1 MHAQAT
7 IVAGATF
14 EGRYEILAE
23 IGSGGFGTVYQA
35 KQLATGQLVAIKVL
49 RGQEQGPSWERKLA
63 RFLREMHLCARL
75 HHPNVVSLI
84 DAGRS
89 DEGHAYTVF
98 EFVPGRNLADVLAQE
113 RALDPVE
120 ARHLMMQVLDG
131 LASAHA
137 KGIVHRDLKPKNI
150 MITTGARRNAL
161 ILDFG
166 IGAITGADDE
176 EAVDLTLT
184 GEMLGSPG
192 YAAPEQFLRARPTT
206 RSDLFS
212 WALVFL
218 ECLVGVGS
226 EPIHR
231 QVLQRLD
238 REPVLLPPPL
248 SDHPLGDILRRA
260 LIKDVSARDASAEE
274 LFRELETCDVRDLPV
289 SSVAEEGVE
298 SAGPSS
304 RRMARV
310 AARTDTGEPTTTSA
324 RLVSRR
330 ERRQVTAVCCRM
342 EVRPRGTLSE
352 DVEDADEQL
361 DAVQRLIAETA
372 RRFSGWTVAAAPDA
386 LVICFGYPMAR
397 GDDATRAGLAA
408 LAIDA
413 AVRRS
418 PRASSGGD
426 RGGLTEVAFGIHT
439 GLVMARETSEAYSA
453 LGPVIGTTLRVAMEM
468 ARRASP
474 GVILVSGD
482 TRRLTESLFDY
493 RSEGE
498 LTLDA
503 CAAKVDAF
511 ALQAART
518 ADFQTPASVRQTP
531 LVGRERD
538 LTAILELSEMA
549 RGGAGQSVLVH
560 GEAGIGKSRLV
571 REIVRSLRRNGFN
584 VLEGRCSPDATNRA
598 LHPFIDLLERTLE
611 LANSDGQSV
620 ATPAEKTRKVE
631 ALVQSYGFEPKE
643 TVPLF
648 LTLLGIPVEAPYQ
661 ALEVSAAKQKEMTG
675 EALLSLLLEMADV
688 HPLILLVEDLHW
700 SDPSTRELLAKIA
713 TASSASPLLVLMTAR
728 PEFVPSWSPSSVTS
742 VVLSRLARSQTEQ
755 LVSEVTQGTTLP
767 KAVLDRVVDR
777 TDGVPLFIEEVV
789 WALVGSDDLVV
800 RQGRYELT
808 RPLSDVTVP
817 TTLRASLTARLDRIG
832 RAKHTAQLASVI
844 GREFQLDVLTA
855 LASASAAEVRADLEV
870 LIGFDLVHR
879 QRRRRESVYSFK
891 HALVRDAAY
900 ELLPKT
906 DRQQA
911 HARLAAVL
919 ETQFVAIAESR
930 PDLLARH
937 HAAAHQIEQ
946 ALGYAKRAAGAA
958 LQRSANAEVITG
970 VKEALAWVEGLEGA
984 KERATAELE
993 LNSLLTMALMATYG
1007 CTSSVAEVLTR
1018 SHALLPLVGDGPLA
1032 HGTRWATLM
1041 YHHIR
1046 AERKEAR
1053 TLAEA
1058 LIGAANERDDRD
1070 QLVALLPTLGQCLYL
1085 EGNLT
1090 ESRRH
1095 LERALSLYD
1104 AERHRHHAL
1113 IYVLDS
1119 KVLAQSTLA
1128 LVLWLLGERDE
1139 AWANGRAAVAWAREL
1154 KHAPSEAVALLYF
1167 SGLPHYEQNRAE
1179 LIVVA
1184 EALSGVVDRYGLFLY
1199 KAFGGILRA
1208 WADRNGEAALRHLEM
1223 IRMTG
1228 QEIGLSYWLSLVAEC
1243 DAASGGHASALARI
1257 DETIAH
1263 AEKTGESY
1271 YASELHRLKG
1281 SWLAELGPNSS
1292 QVAEASLRRAIEL
1305 ARERAQRPSE
1315 LRASLALGRLLLAS
1329 ERRSEAYDVVA
1340 AACSRYHD
1348 NVDWVELRAARA
1360 FVAELVA

>member
-113 RALDPVE
+113 GALDPVE

-238 REPVLLPPPL
+238 REPVSLPPPL
-248 SDHPLGDILRRA
+248 ADHPLGDILRRA
-260 LIKDVSARDASAEE
+260 LVKDVSARDASAEE
-274 LFRELETCDVRDLPV
+274 LFHELETCDVRDLPV
-289 SSVAEEGVE
+289 SSVAEEGGE
-298 SAGPSS
+298 SSRPSS

-310 AARTDTGEPTTTSA
+310 PSRTDTGEPTTTSA

-342 EVRPRGTLSE
+342 EVVPRGTLSA

-426 RGGLTEVAFGIHT
+426 RGLSEVAFGIHT

-468 ARRASP
+468 ARSAKP

-482 TRRLTESLFDY
+482 TRRLTEALFDY
-493 RSEGE
+493 RSEGQLSLE
-498 LTLDA
+498 A
-503 CAAKVDAF
+503 CATKVDAF
-511 ALQAART
+511 ALQGART

-549 RGGAGQSVLVH
+549 RRGAGQSVLVH

-611 LANSDGQSV
+611 LGNSDGQSV

-631 ALVQSYGFEPKE
+631 ALVQSYGFEPRE
-643 TVPLF
+643 TVALF
-648 LTLLGIPVEAPYQ
+648 LNLLGIPVEAPYQ
-661 ALEVSAAKQKEMTG
+661 ALEVSAAKQREMTG

-755 LVSEVTQGTTLP
+755 LVSEVTQGASLP
-767 KAVLDRVVDR
+767 KAILDRVVDR

-789 WALVGSDDLVV
+789 WALVGSDALVV

-844 GREFQLDVLTA
+844 GREFQLDVLIA

-900 ELLPKT
+900 ELLPKS

-911 HARLAAVL
+911 HARLAGVL

-937 HAAAHQIEQ
+937 HAAAHQIEP
-946 ALGYAKRAAGAA
+946 AIAYAKRAAGAA
-958 LQRSANAEVITG
+958 LQRSANAEVIAG

-1007 CTSSVAEVLTR
+1007 YGAPPVAEAIAR
-1018 SHALLPLVGDGPLA
+1018 SQALVQVVNDGPLVT
-1032 HGTRWATLM
+1032 GTRWATLM
-1041 YHHIR
+1041 YHHMR

-1053 TLAEA
+1053 AIA
-1058 LIGAANERDDRD
+1058 LSLVSGADERQDPDL
-1070 QLVALLPTLGQCLYL
+1070 LVAALPTLGQCFYL
-1085 EGNLT
+1085 EGGLT
-1090 ESRRH
+1090 EGRRH
-1095 LERALSLYD
+1095 LERAISLYD
-1104 AERHRHHAL
+1104 AERHRGHAL
-1113 IYVLDS
+1113 MYGLDS
-1119 KVLAQSTLA
+1119 KVYALATLS
-1128 LVLWLLGERDE
+1128 LVLWLLGDRNAAWERG
-1139 AWANGRAAVAWAREL
+1139 NAAIDWAREL
-1154 KHAPSEAVALLYF
+1154 RHAPSEAAALLYF
-1167 SGLPHYEQNRAE
+1167 SGLPHYEQDRAKVIE
-1179 LIVVA
+1179 VTATLTD
-1184 EALSGVVDRYGLFLY
+1184 VVDRHGLLMF
-1199 KAFGGILRA
+1199 KAFCGILRG
-1208 WADRNGEAALRHLEM
+1208 WADGNTDFALQNLEAVRGS
-1223 IRMTG
+1223 G
-1228 QEIGLSYWLSLVAEC
+1228 QQIGLSYWLSLVAEC
-1243 DAASGGHASALARI
+1243 EAASGAYASALSRV
-1257 DETIAH
+1257 DEAIAH
-1263 AEKTGESY
+1263 ATATGELY
-1271 YASELHRLKG
+1271 YVADLHRLKG
-1281 SWLAELGPNSS
+1281 TWLLGQDPGGIAAETSF
-1292 QVAEASLRRAIEL
+1292 RRSIEV
-1305 ARERAQRPSE
+1305 AREHAQRPAE
-1315 LRASLALGRLLLAS
+1315 LRASLGLGRLLRARGLEGEARDLVAS
-1329 ERRSEAYDVVA
+1329 ACMQHDADVVWG
-1340 AACSRYHD
+1340 D
-1348 NVDWVELRAARA
+1348 LVVARN
-1360 FVAELVA
+1360 FVTQSGQ